1 MRVAL
6 VRMANFRGIE
16 SGEIHFGTNG
26 LLVGG
31 NNVGKST
38 ICEALDLV
46 LGLERLSRRPVV
58 NEHDFH
64 CDRYQ
69 TEDGQLV
76 EITIEAV
83 LVELSDEAL
92 RLFGERHLRR
102 WNERTRGFVDD
113 TTDDEMV
120 NPGAAD
126 LPHTIWALP
135 VAFLGRYDPE
145 RDDFEGNT
153 FFTHPC
159 PINVDNTL
167 EDEGQKPLGNGLEQF
182 SWRHKR
188 VCGFVF
194 LRALRTGTRALSL
207 QRGSLLDTIIRLG
220 ESERNQMWSETLSHL
235 RKLHPA
241 IGDISQLS
249 QIQSEVRT
257 RVAQFIELA
266 DEDGV
271 TGFFASDLT
280 RDNLRDVVKFF
291 IASRESGH
299 LVPFQKLGTGTIN
312 VLVFALLTFIADLKD
327 KGSVIFAM
335 EEPEIALPP
344 HTQRRITQFV
354 LREMGQAIVTSHS
367 PYVIEQFRPDDI
379 VILDRD
385 KAKLKGKPV
394 NLGEIKPKTF
404 RTQRRQFA
412 EVILGRA
419 VLVVEGSTE
428 AAIFPTAASLLES
441 SLSPDYYSHPDLE
454 GVCIFN
460 AEGISEIP
468 RYGPAFAALGKR
480 AFATHDRRDGPWTPD
495 EQEKMAKY
503 EDCWESEYDTVE
515 HLLVNEITVD
525 IQRGFLAEVNQRADY
540 PAVRKYEND
549 FSDEEVRTLCVKV
562 LKARKGEA
570 YGYAANLIEHCK
582 TADSLP
588 VSIRTILESV
598 HNALNLRDETSE
610 GTADMDLESQSL
622 TETD

>member
-1 MRVAL
+1 MRVAR
-6 VRMANFRGIE
+6 VRMTNFRGIE
-16 SGEIHFGTNG
+16 SGEIHFGTHG

-64 CDRYQ
+64 RDRYL
-69 TEDGQLV
+69 TEDDQLV

-83 LVELSDEAL
+83 LVDLSPEAL

-102 WNERTRGFVDD
+102 WNELTRGFVDD
-113 TTDDEMV
+113 TEDDKVV

-126 LPHTIWALP
+126 LPHTVWALP
-135 VAFLGRYDPE
+135 VVFYGRYDPE

-153 FFTHPC
+153 FFAHPC
-159 PINVDNTL
+159 PIDVDNTL
-167 EDEGQKPLGNGLEQF
+167 EDEEVKPLGNGLEQF

-194 LRALRTGTRALSL
+194 LRALRTGNRALSL

-220 ESERNQMWSETLSHL
+220 ESERNQMWGETLSRL
-235 RKLHPA
+235 KKLHPA

-249 QIQSEVRT
+249 EIRSEVRT

-266 DEDGV
+266 DEGEV

-344 HTQRRITQFV
+344 HTQRRIIQFV

-367 PYVIEQFRPDDI
+367 PYVIEQFTPNDI

-385 KAKLKGKPV
+385 KTKLKGEPV

-412 EVILGRA
+412 EVILSRA

-428 AAIFPTAASLLES
+428 AAVLPTAASLLERS
-441 SLSPDYYSHPDLE
+441 MSPDSYSHPDLE

-460 AEGISEIP
+460 AGGISEIP

-480 AFATHDRRDGPWTPD
+480 AFATYDRRDEPWAPD

-503 EDCWESEYDTVE
+503 EESWESEYDAVE
-515 HLLVNEITVD
+515 YLLVNETEAD
-525 IQRGFLAEVNQRADY
+525 IQRRFLAEVNQRADY
-540 PAVRKYEND
+540 PDVKKYESG
-549 FSDEEVRTLCVKV
+549 FTDEEVQKLCVEV

-570 YGYAANLIEHCK
+570 HGYAANLIEHCRH
-582 TADSLP
+582 AESLP
-588 VSIRTILESV
+588 ISIRTVLQSV
-598 HNALNLRDETSE
+598 HNALSEQNETSE
-610 GTADMDLESQSL
+610 ASTDLESQSL